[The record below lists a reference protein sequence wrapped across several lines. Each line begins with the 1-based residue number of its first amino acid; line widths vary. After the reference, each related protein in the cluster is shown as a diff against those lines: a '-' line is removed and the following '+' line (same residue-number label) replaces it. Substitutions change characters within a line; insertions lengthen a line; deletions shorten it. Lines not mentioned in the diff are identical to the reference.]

1 VVVDP
6 EVIAKQIKLKYP
18 AMAIIID
25 YLAVFNA
32 FLAILAFA
40 MQQVKIYG
48 MRPVEKKKKSS
59 GETWTKGT
67 LASFI
72 PYFPEPAQ
80 FKKDNSMLYFVLSP
94 IFNKDQM
101 KNSLTIIC
109 TVAGLFETTISAPI
123 IMAYMTLTEIGV
135 MKKIMRIIYGRLK
148 MIAAVFTLVGMLS
161 YYVAYA
167 IFLQHQCDDMLWCFR
182 SQMLR
187 IA

>member
-1 VVVDP
+1 
-6 EVIAKQIKLKYP
+6 
-18 AMAIIID
+18 
-25 YLAVFNA
+25 
-32 FLAILAFA
+32 
-40 MQQVKIYG
+40 
-48 MRPVEKKKKSS
+48 
-59 GETWTKGT
+59 
-67 LASFI
+67 
-72 PYFPEPAQ
+72 
-80 FKKDNSMLYFVLSP
+80 MLYFVLSP

-167 IFLQHQCDDMLWCFR
+167 MFLQH
-182 SQMLR
+182 
-187 IA
+187 